1 MHGALAGAE
10 PLADS
15 QGQGPWSPGHR
26 ALPAPLPRQG
36 GLPKQRRPLCAVRRR
51 ATKPDELASQRSAT
65 ALSHEGWARLR
76 QCRPRS
82 RKAGLGHPE
91 TPLGAPP
98 CAGTLRGARGR
109 AHGGDVAGTRLGR
122 GVRVSEGPSARED
135 SAQPRRSGRAGRP
148 AQRPASRGFPWG
160 PGRRS
165 EKALRPAAPGDT
177 GGPGT
182 YACHASLRP
191 QGGASPPTPLLGL
204 RDPEDT
210 SPGPWQ
216 WHGLGAGSCD
226 DHSQPL
232 PMGRNTSLFLPCP
245 RGGARSAPRGVS
257 APVGFSGPGG
267 DAP

>member
-36 GLPKQRRPLCAVRRR
+36 GPPKQRRPLCAVRRR

-65 ALSHEGWARLR
+65 ALSHEGWARLW

-135 SAQPRRSGRAGRP
+135 SAQPRRSRRAGRP
-148 AQRPASRGFPWG
+148 AQRPAVVSRG
-160 PGRRS
+160 GRAG
-165 EKALRPAAPGDT
+165 ALRKRSAQRL
-177 GGPGT
+177 PGT
-182 YACHASLRP
+182 PVDPAPTLVTRP
-191 QGGASPPTPLLGL
+191 
-204 RDPEDT
+204 
-210 SPGPWQ
+210 
-216 WHGLGAGSCD
+216 
-226 DHSQPL
+226 
-232 PMGRNTSLFLPCP
+232 
-245 RGGARSAPRGVS
+245 
-257 APVGFSGPGG
+257 
-267 DAP
+267 

>member
-1 MHGALAGAE
+1 MSTSDPQNPRLLPRTGRGALQTLRWGGTHVIPWGLKTGCPFPAGPGEGTPEEERPRVRGRPLRWLRRRERGPGAKVHGALAGAE

-36 GLPKQRRPLCAVRRR
+36 GPPKQRRPLCAVRRR

-148 AQRPASRGFPWG
+148 AQRPAVVSRG
-160 PGRRS
+160 GRVG
-165 EKALRPAAPGDT
+165 ALRKRSAQRL
-177 GGPGT
+177 PGT
-182 YACHASLRP
+182 PVDPAPTLVTRP
-191 QGGASPPTPLLGL
+191 
-204 RDPEDT
+204 
-210 SPGPWQ
+210 
-216 WHGLGAGSCD
+216 
-226 DHSQPL
+226 
-232 PMGRNTSLFLPCP
+232 
-245 RGGARSAPRGVS
+245 
-257 APVGFSGPGG
+257 
-267 DAP
+267 